1 MSPQAREHSLDE
13 LARGLASG
21 GVTRG
26 KAIRLIGAALLG
38 GTLASFGIGGVA
50 AADDECKPTGKKCKK
65 DKQCCSGKCEGGT
78 CAAACGSNGAT
89 CTEGTQC
96 CSGNCKGDMCVESC
110 IPPNAIPCDTGSA
123 GACPPQ
129 PGCGGCVRE
138 HSTGVRYC
146 ASLRPTLGCTTSC
159 DCPTGQFCSQF
170 SSTGS
175 TNGTFCAVAC

>member
-1 MSPQAREHSLDE
+1 MPPQARDHSFDE

-21 GVTRG
+21 SISRG
-26 KAIRLIGAALLG
+26 KALRLMGAALVG
-38 GTLASFGIGGVA
+38 GAMGSVGMHEAS
-50 AADDECKPTGKKCKK
+50 ADPPGCKRNGKACKK
-65 DKQCCSGKCEGGT
+65 
-78 CAAACGSNGAT
+78 
-89 CTEGTQC
+89 GTQC
-96 CSGNCKGDMCVESC
+96 CSGNCSGGICAAACGATGATCTEGSTCCSGFCKGGMCVESC

-138 HSTGVRYC
+138 HSTGVGYC

>member
-1 MSPQAREHSLDE
+1 MAKDSVFDD
-13 LARGLASG
+13 LARGLADGSL
-21 GVTRG
+21 TRG
-26 KAIRLIGAALLG
+26 KALRLMGAAVVGSTLG
-38 GTLASFGIGGVA
+38 SFGIGGVA
-50 AADDECKPTGKKCKK
+50 LADDECKPTGKKCRKN
-65 DKQCCSGKCEGGT
+65 KQCCSGNCEGGT

-96 CSGNCKGDMCVESC
+96 CSGFCKGGMCVESC
-110 IPPNAIPCDTGSA
+110 IPPNAIPCDTGGA
-123 GACPPQ
+123 GVCPPQ
-129 PGCGGCVRE
+129 PGCGGCVPE
-138 HSTGVRYC
+138 HSTGVGYC